1 MKNNLEPLEDSSA
14 YEAMPYEN
22 QSCLQSHPYHLMT
35 LGVLFGVN
43 AVKPEQA
50 RVLELGCAT
59 GWNILPHAV
68 NYPEAEFIGVDL
80 SKVQIDKANKYAIG
94 LGLKNIKF
102 HHCSITDID
111 ESWGKFDYIIA
122 NGILSWVS
130 DAIRDKIFE
139 ICNKNLS
146 ENGIA
151 YISYNT
157 LPGWN
162 STRNAIDIMTYST
175 RNYKNI
181 QERIVQSKACLQ
193 FIADSVVDQDAAY
206 TQSLHLERD
215 IVENLSNFELKS
227 NYLGEINRSF
237 YFNEFIAEANKY
249 NLQYLTDSSLFTMSM
264 KGTPAEITELLKGD
278 SDAIEKEQYI
288 DFIINRR
295 HRESLL
301 CHAKLALSL
310 ANNDRL
316 KQFNMTCNVLPT
328 KHIDDIDINNDS
340 ERIEFVDPTN
350 NNLSLSTA
358 SPYLKA
364 VLYSFAD
371 CYDHPLSFDELTMMA
386 TQKLK
391 KFDNNIL
398 EKVQDRLLNNLMGL
412 VSQGY
417 VNITLQYFQV
427 PEPNLDKPCLTK
439 IALYQVRNTQNGW
452 VTNLKHGI
460 VNINEL
466 EIMAMQ
472 YMDGKLDRKEILE
485 RVLINI
491 KEKDLTLTD
500 TKNETLKDESVIRQ
514 QVSIF
519 LDDVYNTMLNNSLLI

>member
-1 MKNNLEPLEDSSA
+1 MKNNLKPFELPSA
-14 YEAMPYEN
+14 YEAMLYEN
-22 QSCLQSHPYHLMT
+22 QSCFQSHPYHLMT
-35 LGVLFGVN
+35 LGVLFGMN

-59 GWNILPHAV
+59 GWNILPHAI
-68 NYPEAEFIGVDL
+68 NYPEAKFVGVDL
-80 SKVQIDKANKYAIG
+80 SKAQIDEANKHAIG

-102 HHCSITDID
+102 HHCSISDID

-122 NGILSWVS
+122 NGILSLVS
-130 DAIRDKIFE
+130 DVIRHKIFE
-139 ICNKNLS
+139 VCNKNLS

-162 STRNAIDIMTYST
+162 ATRNARDIMTYST
-175 RNYKNI
+175 RNCKNI
-181 QERIVQSKACLQ
+181 QERIIQSKACLQ
-193 FIADSVVDQDAAY
+193 FVADNVVDQDAAY
-206 TQSLHLERD
+206 TQALHLERD

-227 NYLGEINRSF
+227 NYLEELNRSF
-237 YFNEFIAEANKY
+237 YFHEFMTEAGKY

-278 SDAIEKEQYI
+278 GDSVEKEQYI

-301 CHAKLALSL
+301 CHAELALSL
-310 ANNDRL
+310 ANNDKL

-328 KHIDDIDINNDS
+328 KLIDDIDINNDS
-340 ERIEFVDPTN
+340 ERVEFIDPTN
-350 NNLSLSTA
+350 NSLSLSTA

-386 TQKLK
+386 TQKL
-391 KFDNNIL
+391 DNNKL
-398 EKVQDRLLNNLMGL
+398 EKVQDGLLNNLMGL

-417 VNITLQYFQV
+417 INITLQYFQV
-427 PEPNLDKPCLTK
+427 PEPNLDKPCLAK
-439 IALYQVRNTQNGW
+439 IALYQVNNTQNSW
-452 VTNLKHGI
+452 VTNLKHSI

-466 EIMAMQ
+466 EIIAMQ
-472 YMDGKLDRKEILE
+472 HMNGKLNRKEILE

-500 TKNETLKDESVIRQ
+500 VKNETLKDESVIKQ